1 MFASVVNK
9 LYSKC
14 LSESSLKDIDETILD
29 IPILEKSIQQN
40 VPIMTIETYSESQIS
55 NRNENIPI
63 IRLSNSENL
72 SIQNILTS
80 GKNLRFMFN

>member
-1 MFASVVNK
+1 MVNK

>member
-1 MFASVVNK
+1 MVNQ

>member
-1 MFASVVNK
+1 MVNK

-72 SIQNILTS
+72 
-80 GKNLRFMFN
+80 

>member
-1 MFASVVNK
+1 MINK

-80 GKNLRFMFN
+80 GKNLKFMFN

>member
-1 MFASVVNK
+1 MINK